1 MDIIRRGLVYLRPY
15 WRLAAG
21 AFASMLI
28 VTATNLYVPQVIQQL
43 IDDGIEAQNW
53 EGIIWAT
60 VILLGLALIRGVFSF
75 TNTYWSAES
84 SQGIAYDLRNEIFE
98 KLENLSFS
106 FHDTHQTGKLMTRT
120 TSDVENVRTFFAQG
134 LLQLVSALITF
145 LGSII
150 ILLVT
155 DWRLA
160 LAVLSTVPVIIVIFV
175 FLFSRMGPLFG
186 EVQRMLGKLN
196 TILQENIAGIRVV
209 KSFTAEPFELQ
220 RYRDQNENLYQQN
233 IHVARYFGTG
243 FPTVFLLSNIG
254 TLIVIWYG
262 GNRVISEQIQ
272 LGQLIAFNSYLSYLL
287 NPIFQIGGLSQQ
299 LSSATA
305 SGNRLFEIID
315 TEIEITSPANPIPIT
330 HQSPGHLSFENVTF
344 RYQGSDSNV
353 LTDIS
358 FEAHP
363 GQTVALL
370 GSTGS
375 GKSSIVN
382 LIPRFYDVTDG
393 RIAIDGTNIR
403 EYDLNMLREQVGS
416 CLQEVTLRSGTIRD
430 NICFGKPDA
439 TEDEIIEAA
448 KMAQAHVFI
457 MQQPNGYDTQVGER
471 GSGLSGG
478 QRQRVAIAR
487 VLLVH
492 PRIIIFDDSMSALDA
507 ETEQELKVALN
518 PFLEKHT
525 AIIIAQR
532 ISTVVSADQILVID
546 NGEIIA
552 RGTHTELL
560 ESSGVYQDIVR
571 SQLEEEE
578 A

>member
-15 WRLAAG
+15 WRLAVG

-43 IDDGIEAQNW
+43 IDDGIEAENW
-53 EGIIWAT
+53 DGIIWAT
-60 VILLGLALIRGVFSF
+60 VILLVLALVRGLFSF

-98 KLENLSFS
+98 KLEQLSFS

-134 LLQLVSALITF
+134 LLQLVSALLTF
-145 LGSII
+145 IGSIV

-155 DWRLA
+155 EWRLA
-160 LAVLSTVPVIIVIFV
+160 LAVLTTLPVIIGIFV
-175 FLFSRMGPLFG
+175 FLFSQMGPLFG
-186 EVQRMLGKLN
+186 EVQKMLGKLN

-209 KSFTAEPFELQ
+209 KSFTAEPFELN
-220 RYRDQNENLYQQN
+220 RYRNQNEALYQQN
-233 IHVARYFGTG
+233 INVARYFSTG

-262 GNRVISEQIQ
+262 GNLVISDQ
-272 LGQLIAFNSYLSYLL
+272 LGLGELIAFNSYLAYLL

-315 TEIEITSPANPIPIT
+315 TEIEIKSPDNPIPIT
-330 HQSPGHLSFENVTF
+330 HDSPGHLTFEDVTF

-363 GQTVALL
+363 GQTIALL

-393 RIAIDGTNIR
+393 RILIDGHDVR
-403 EYDLNMLREQVGS
+403 EYDLDMLREQVGS
-416 CLQEVTLRSGTIRD
+416 CLQEVTLRSGTIRE
-430 NICFGKPDA
+430 NISFGKPDA
-439 TEDEIIEAA
+439 TEEEIVEAA
-448 KMAQAHVFI
+448 KMAQAHEFI
-457 MQQPNGYDTQVGER
+457 MQQPDGYDTQVGER

-507 ETEQELKVALN
+507 ETEQELKVALG

-525 AIIIAQR
+525 ALIIAQR
-532 ISTVVSADQILVID
+532 ISTVVSADQILVIED
-546 NGEIIA
+546 GKIIA
-552 RGTHTELL
+552 RGSHSKLL
-560 ESSGVYQDIVR
+560 ETSGVYQDIVK
-571 SQLEEEE
+571 SQLEEES

>member
-1 MDIIRRGLVYLRPY
+1 
-15 WRLAAG
+15 
-21 AFASMLI
+21 MLI

-43 IDDGIEAQNW
+43 IDDGIEARNW
-53 EGIIWAT
+53 DGIIWAT
-60 VILLGLALIRGVFSF
+60 VILFGLALIRGVFSF

-84 SQGIAYDLRNEIFE
+84 SQGIAFDLRNEIFE

-145 LGSII
+145 IGSIV
-150 ILLVT
+150 ILLLT

-160 LAVLSTVPVIIVIFV
+160 LAVLTTLPVIIGIFV
-175 FLFSRMGPLFG
+175 YLFSRMGPLFG

-196 TILQENIAGIRVV
+196 TILQENISGIRVV
-209 KSFTAEPFELQ
+209 KSFTAEPFELG
-220 RYRDQNENLYQQN
+220 RYRDQNEALYQQN
-233 IHVARYFGTG
+233 INVARYFSTG

-262 GNRVISEQIQ
+262 GSLVISDELQ
-272 LGQLIAFNSYLSYLL
+272 LGQLIAFNSYLAYLL

-315 TEIEITSPANPIPIT
+315 TEVEITSPANPIPIT
-330 HQSPGHLSFENVTF
+330 NDSPGHLSFENVTF
-344 RYQGSDSNV
+344 SYQGSDSNV
-353 LTDIS
+353 LTNVS

-393 RIAIDGTNIR
+393 RVTIDGHPVQD
-403 EYDLNMLREQVGS
+403 YDLNMLRQQVGS

-439 TEDEIIEAA
+439 TDEEIIEAA
-448 KMAQAHVFI
+448 KIAQAHEFI
-457 MQQPNGYDTQVGER
+457 MQQPSGYDTQVGER

-507 ETEQELKVALN
+507 ETEQELKSALQ
-518 PFLEKHT
+518 PFLENHT

-532 ISTVVSADQILVID
+532 ISTVVSADQILVIE

-552 RGTHTELL
+552 RGTHSELL
-560 ESSGVYQDIVR
+560 ESSGIYQDIVK
-571 SQLEEEE
+571 SQLEEEP